1 MPLQKGSSNKVVSK
15 NIGKLKGEGY
25 KQKQAVAIALNTAG
39 KGRMGK
45 KKKGYKHGG
54 LVTSDKVD
62 QNTASGAPVAKRIK
76 VRGVGAATKGLKF
89 YTNLT

>member
-1 MPLQKGSSNKVVSK
+1 MPLTKGSSKQVVSK
-15 NIGKLKGEGY
+15 NIKKLKGEGY

-39 KGRMGK
+39 KSNMGNK

-89 YTNLT
+89 YES